1 MTKKELIVIAGIPGV
16 GKTTVLEEAVKIAK
30 EKGKKYRVINFGDV
44 MLEIAKADGLV
55 NHRDEMR
62 TLPLEKQKEIQRE
75 AAKKI
80 ASLSYEEN
88 IIVDTHVS
96 IKTPKGYMPGLPLW
110 VLEELEPT
118 SIILIEALPE
128 EIYTRRKR
136 DETRKRD
143 IESLERID
151 LHQKYNRYMA
161 AAYAMVSGAS
171 VDIVVNKEGKIL
183 QAVKDLVKLLME
195 GKGE

>member
-128 EIYTRRKR
+128 EIYARRKR

-183 QAVKDLVKLLME
+183 QAVKDLVELLME
-195 GKGE
+195 GKGG